1 MLVGTPKKARKIRLE
16 PSTNIQSAIGDIQR
30 MGYVLAVTWIARPGE
45 EEMVAEVLRKM
56 VPLTQAE
63 PGCVH
68 YYAHQ
73 AADDPRRFFLFEE
86 YVDEDGLKAHAESD
100 HFKRYV
106 VGDALPR
113 LESRERLHYVPL
125 EPASE

>member
-1 MLVGTPKKARKIRLE
+1 
-16 PSTNIQSAIGDIQR
+16 
-30 MGYVLAVTWIARPGE
+30 MGYVLAVTWVARPGE
-45 EEMVAEVLRKM
+45 EEAVAEALRKM
-56 VPLTQAE
+56 VPLTQEE

-73 AADDPRRFFLFEE
+73 SADDPRRFFLFEE
-86 YVDEDGLKAHAESD
+86 YVDEYGLTAHAESE

-106 VGDALPR
+106 AGDALQR

-125 EPASE
+125 QPTA

>member
-1 MLVGTPKKARKIRLE
+1 
-16 PSTNIQSAIGDIQR
+16 
-30 MGYVLAVTWIARPGE
+30 MGYVLAVTWVARPGKE
-45 EEMVAEVLRKM
+45 DAVAEALRKM
-56 VPLTQAE
+56 VPLQAE

-73 AADDPRRFFLFEE
+73 SADDPRRFFLFEE
-86 YVDEDGLKAHAESD
+86 YVDEDGLTAHAESE

-106 VGDALPR
+106 AGDALQR

-125 EPASE
+125 QPAA